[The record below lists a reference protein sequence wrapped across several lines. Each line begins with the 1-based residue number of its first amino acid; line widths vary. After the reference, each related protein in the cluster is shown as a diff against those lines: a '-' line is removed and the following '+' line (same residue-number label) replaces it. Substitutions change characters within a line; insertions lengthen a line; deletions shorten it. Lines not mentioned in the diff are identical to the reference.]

1 MPNAR
6 NIVLQIA
13 HHLGMSSSIRSQG
26 HSLIDTLFVLFI
38 LALSGG
44 MAASAM
50 QSLRTSAR
58 LQSTAEALHSA
69 VLSARTQAMRLEK
82 RVTLCAAAAA
92 ASTPDSL
99 LPIRCHQTSDG
110 NGLNV
115 WRQGWLLFEDDNNN
129 GTWDVNEG
137 RLQQQAAV
145 HADVSVSGN
154 ATVRRFVSFGAS
166 GRSLAL
172 NGAFQAGTLTVCQ
185 RQTQE
190 ASGWRVVVNAV
201 GRPRLEKTTISD
213 CAD

>member
-1 MPNAR
+1 
-6 NIVLQIA
+6 
-13 HHLGMSSSIRSQG
+13 MSSSIRSQG
-26 HSLIDTLFVLFI
+26 HSFIDTLFALFI
-38 LALSGG
+38 LALLGG

-50 QSLRTSAR
+50 QSLRTGAR

-82 RVTLCAAAAA
+82 RVTLCAAS
-92 ASTPDSL
+92 ASPPDSL
-99 LPIRCHQTSDG
+99 LPMRCHVTSDG
-110 NGLNV
+110 NANANANANGLSV

-129 GTWDVNEG
+129 GTWDANEG
-137 RLQQQAAV
+137 RLHQQPAV
-145 HADVSVSGN
+145 HAEVSVSGN
-154 ATVRRFVSFGAS
+154 ATVSRFVSFGAS

>member
-1 MPNAR
+1 MSNAR
-6 NIVLQIA
+6 DIVLQIA
-13 HHLGMSSSIRSQG
+13 DHLGMSSSIRSQG

-38 LALSGG
+38 LALLGG

-82 RVTLCAAAAA
+82 RVTLCAAAA
-92 ASTPDSL
+92 STPDSL

-115 WRQGWLLFEDDNNN
+115 WRQGWLLFEDNNNN

-154 ATVRRFVSFGAS
+154 ATVSRFVSFGAS

>member
-1 MPNAR
+1 M
-6 NIVLQIA
+6 
-13 HHLGMSSSIRSQG
+13 
-26 HSLIDTLFVLFI
+26 
-38 LALSGG
+38 
-44 MAASAM
+44 
-50 QSLRTSAR
+50 
-58 LQSTAEALHSA
+58 
-69 VLSARTQAMRLEK
+69 
-82 RVTLCAAAAA
+82 
-92 ASTPDSL
+92 
-99 LPIRCHQTSDG
+99 
-110 NGLNV
+110 
-115 WRQGWLLFEDDNNN
+115 FEDDNNN

-154 ATVRRFVSFGAS
+154 VTVSRFVSFGAS

-190 ASGWRVVVNAV
+190 ARGWRVVVNAV

>member
-1 MPNAR
+1 MSNAR
-6 NIVLQIA
+6 DIVLQIA

-38 LALSGG
+38 LALLGG

-82 RVTLCAAAAA
+82 RVTLCAAAA
-92 ASTPDSL
+92 STPDSL

-115 WRQGWLLFEDDNNN
+115 WRQGWLLFEDNNNN

-154 ATVRRFVSFGAS
+154 ATVSRFVSFGAS

>member
-1 MPNAR
+1 MSNAR
-6 NIVLQIA
+6 KIVLPIA

-38 LALSGG
+38 LALLGG
-44 MAASAM
+44 MTASAM

-82 RVTLCAAAAA
+82 RVTLCAAAA
-92 ASTPDSL
+92 SPPDGL

-154 ATVRRFVSFGAS
+154 ATISRFVSFGAS

>member
-1 MPNAR
+1 MSNAR
-6 NIVLQIA
+6 DIVLQIA
-13 HHLGMSSSIRSQG
+13 DHLGMSSSIRSQG

-38 LALSGG
+38 LALLGG

-82 RVTLCAAAAA
+82 RVTLCAAAA
-92 ASTPDSL
+92 STPDSL

-115 WRQGWLLFEDDNNN
+115 WRQGWLLFEDNNNN

-137 RLQQQAAV
+137 RLHQQPAV
-145 HADVSVSGN
+145 HAEVSVSGN
-154 ATVRRFVSFGAS
+154 ATVSRFVSFGAS

>member
-1 MPNAR
+1 
-6 NIVLQIA
+6 
-13 HHLGMSSSIRSQG
+13 MSSFIRSQG

-38 LALSGG
+38 LALLGG
-44 MAASAM
+44 MTASAM

-82 RVTLCAAAAA
+82 RVTLCAAAA
-92 ASTPDSL
+92 SPPDSL
-99 LPIRCHQTSDG
+99 LPMRCHVTSDG
-110 NGLNV
+110 NTNSNANANADGLNV
-115 WRQGWLLFEDDNNN
+115 WRQGWLMFEDDNNN
-129 GTWDVNEG
+129 GTWDDNEG

-154 ATVRRFVSFGAS
+154 VTVSRFVSFGAS

-172 NGAFQAGTLTVCQ
+172 NGAFQAGTLTVCH

-190 ASGWRVVVNAV
+190 ARGWRVVVNAV

>member
-1 MPNAR
+1 
-6 NIVLQIA
+6 
-13 HHLGMSSSIRSQG
+13 MSSSIRSQG
-26 HSLIDTLFVLFI
+26 HSFIDTLFVLFI
-38 LALSGG
+38 LALLGG
-44 MAASAM
+44 MTASAM
-50 QSLRTSAR
+50 QSLRTGAR

-82 RVTLCAAAAA
+82 RVTLCAAS
-92 ASTPDSL
+92 ASPPDSL
-99 LPIRCHQTSDG
+99 LPMRCHVTSDG
-110 NGLNV
+110 NANANANANGLSV

-129 GTWDVNEG
+129 GTWDANEG
-137 RLQQQAAV
+137 RLHQQPAV
-145 HADVSVSGN
+145 HAEVSVSGN
-154 ATVRRFVSFGAS
+154 ATVSRFVSFGAS